1 MEIPTMNWDT
11 FDEWISKELALN
23 PDRKFLRMVSTRC
36 PIAGYFKFA
45 LEGLIDKDNVI
56 TVSPSMIEVYGRNA
70 DGSRNRVAMRAL
82 ALSEITFVR
91 EFDHH
96 GNIDLAYTRSN
107 MLSVTVAE

>member
-1 MEIPTMNWDT
+1 
-11 FDEWISKELALN
+11 
-23 PDRKFLRMVSTRC
+23 
-36 PIAGYFKFA
+36 
-45 LEGLIDKDNVI
+45 
-56 TVSPSMIEVYGRNA
+56 MIEVYGRNA